1 MIFIL
6 LLFILPIAI
15 AFVRGHNN
23 AIPITIINL
32 FLGATVIGYFICLA
46 WSFNDNVDSQK
57 GLKKVKDWHLLIV
70 CIIVFGAVIG
80 WYKFVFLK
88 HHKPQ
93 ESKGLLHIIV
103 TDIVRDVIQEEVG
116 GAIKKVVPPINKL
129 F

>member
-6 LLFILPIAI
+6 LFFILPIVV

-23 AIPITIINL
+23 AIPITIINI
-32 FLGATVIGYFICLA
+32 FLGATVVGYFVCLA
-46 WSFNDNVDSQK
+46 WSFNDNTDPKK
-57 GLKKVKDWHLLIV
+57 GFKQIKDWHLLIACV
-70 CIIVFGAVIG
+70 IVLGALVG

-88 HHKPQ
+88 HHKPT

-116 GAIKKVVPPINKL
+116 GTIKKVVPPINKI